1 MSCRKFAASLCD
13 SIRNTLTFHL
23 NSHPGAQLTRII
35 LAGGGSELRGVGRAL
50 AEMTGVQVVQADP
63 LGGVP
68 VGKQMRAS
76 REQVVALTT
85 AIGLTLGVEE

>member
-1 MSCRKFAASLCD
+1 M
-13 SIRNTLTFHL
+13 
-23 NSHPGAQLTRII
+23 
-35 LAGGGSELRGVGRAL
+35 
-50 AEMTGVQVVQADP
+50 QVVQADP